1 MRVGLVTASIGI
13 PDARSLKDKRS
24 VLRGL
29 KDRVRQQINVSVAE
43 VGEQDKWQVAELG
56 FATVA
61 ATSERV
67 QERISAIDRFLHG
80 NPRWYV
86 VTIHTELL

>member
-1 MRVGLVTASIGI
+1 MRIGLVTATIGI

-24 VLRGL
+24 VLRSL
-29 KDRVRQQINVSVAE
+29 KDRVRQQIYVSVAE
-43 VGEQDKWQVAELG
+43 VGAQDKWQMAELG

-61 ATSERV
+61 ATSEQV
-67 QERISAIDRFLHG
+67 QARISEIDRFLHA

-86 VTIHTELL
+86 VDIRTEML

>member
-1 MRVGLVTASIGI
+1 MRVGLVTARIGI
-13 PDARSLKDKRS
+13 PAARSLKDKRS

-29 KDRVRQQINVSVAE
+29 KDRVRQRINVSVAE
-43 VGEQDKWQVAELG
+43 VGDQDLWQVAELG

-67 QERISAIDRFLHG
+67 QERISEIDRFLHAD
-80 NPRWYV
+80 PRWHV
-86 VTIHTELL
+86 VDIRTEML